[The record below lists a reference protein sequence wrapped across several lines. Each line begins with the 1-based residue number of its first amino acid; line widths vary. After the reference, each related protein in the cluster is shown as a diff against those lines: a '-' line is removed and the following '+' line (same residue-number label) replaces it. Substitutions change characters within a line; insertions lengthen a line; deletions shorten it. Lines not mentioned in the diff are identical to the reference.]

1 MKSGLR
7 IGKVSLEKHAP
18 TVIAPFTD
26 RTPPATLRTAA
37 ARGLDL
43 AEARVDL
50 FEDRSSAHVISVVR
64 SVTEFVPVLATLRS
78 AKEGG
83 RFGDDED
90 ERAVLYRELL
100 PHVGAVDIELDAR
113 VRASVV
119 QAARRRKVP
128 VVLSHHDFD
137 GTPTDAELDRVVT
150 RSREAGADITKIAS
164 HVKTESDGA
173 RLAALFARY
182 PNVPLVVI
190 GMGEIGKKTRIF
202 FPALGSLFTFAA
214 LDRGTAPG
222 QLGLAETIRELCRHY
237 PGYAARFSERR
248 VARAKLPRKR

>member
-7 IGKVSLEKHAP
+7 IGRVLLERHTP

-50 FEDRSSAHVISVVR
+50 FQDRTSAHVIGVVR
-64 SVTEFVPVLATLRS
+64 AVAELVPVLATLRS
-78 AKEGG
+78 SKEGG
-83 RFGDDED
+83 RFGEDGD

-100 PHVGAVDIELDAR
+100 PHVGAIDIELDAR

-128 VVLSHHDFD
+128 VVLSHHDFEA
-137 GTPTDAELDRVVT
+137 TPPDAVLDRVVI
-150 RSREAGADITKIAS
+150 RSREAGADITKIAAHLKS
-164 HVKTESDGA
+164 EADAA
-173 RLAALFARY
+173 RLAALFARH
-182 PNVPLVVI
+182 PGAPLVVI
-190 GMGEIGKKTRIF
+190 GMGELGKLTRVL

-214 LDRGTAPG
+214 LDRATAPG
-222 QLGLAETIRELCRHY
+222 QLALAETIRELCRYY
-237 PGYAARFSERR
+237 PDYASRLSERR
-248 VARAKLPRKR
+248 VARAKLPKKR

>member
-7 IGKVSLEKHAP
+7 IGRVLLGRHTP

-26 RTPPATLRTAA
+26 RTPPATVRTAA

-50 FEDRSSAHVISVVR
+50 FQERSSAHVINVVR
-64 SVTEFVPVLATLRS
+64 GVAELVPVLATLRS
-78 AKEGG
+78 TKEGG
-83 RFGDDED
+83 RWDEGDDE
-90 ERAVLYRELL
+90 RAALYRELL
-100 PHVGAVDIELDAR
+100 PHVGAIDVELDAR

-137 GTPTDAELDRVVT
+137 RTPSDADLERVVT
-150 RSREAGADITKIAS
+150 RSREAGADITKIATQ
-164 HVKTESDGA
+164 VKTEADGA
-173 RLAALFARY
+173 RLAALFARH
-182 PNVPLVVI
+182 PAVPLVVI
-190 GMGEIGKKTRIF
+190 GMGDLGKLTRVF

-214 LDRGTAPG
+214 LDRATAPG
-222 QLGLAETIRELCRHY
+222 QLGLAETTRELCRYY
-237 PGYAARFSERR
+237 PAYAKRLSEQRGAR
-248 VARAKLPRKR
+248 VKLPRKR